1 MKFDLFSRRELP
13 SLGLLVATLAIL
25 FGVYR
30 DTIMR
35 AYDVMMISDTY
46 SHIMFAP
53 MVSIYLAWRSRRE
66 APASPLKL
74 LDASTWC
81 GLLLVALIGAAWLVG
96 QSAGVNAAA
105 QFMLVTMVGALV
117 LAIWGWSKFWF
128 FIFPLGFLFLAVPFG
143 DAFEDTMM
151 IWTADATVWL
161 LRLSGLAVFRD
172 GLHFQLPSGRWSV
185 VEACSGLRYLLAI
198 LPLAGLYAYL
208 TYRKLSH
215 RVAFVVL
222 AILISVIGNW
232 IRAYLIVMIGHYSG
246 MTLAVGVDHLI
257 YGWVFFGVLV
267 ALLFWIGGRWADP
280 PQAAPATDH
289 AASMGQVGASSSGSN
304 FWPVM
309 VPRAAI
315 AVLVAGVWPFIL
327 IALQG
332 QVHPG
337 ESMESLKRNLLAQG
351 SAPMIEFQ
359 PKYSDY
365 GQLARG
371 SLKALPKIDYF
382 VAQYAQQHT
391 HGEMISWKNRLVTTE
406 GTAWFPV
413 SSRLVTVPVES
424 HNPQGSFEV
433 LETELRGFDGRTLR
447 VWTWYR
453 LGSWTLT
460 APWKVKLLTP
470 FRLLGQGRDES
481 YFSAI
486 YGYVEPGRKRD
497 MDQEFSAVAHQIQT
511 ELSLIAR

>member
-13 SLGLLVATLAIL
+13 SLALFVAALAVL
-25 FGVYR
+25 FVVYR

-53 MVSIYLAWRSRRE
+53 IVSIFLAWRSRRL
-66 APASPLKL
+66 APASPSTLM
-74 LDASTWC
+74 DASAWC
-81 GLLLVALIGAAWLVG
+81 GLLLIALIGVAWLIG

-105 QFMLVTMVGALV
+105 QFMLVTMIGALV
-117 LAIWGWSKFWF
+117 LAIWGWSRFWF
-128 FIFPLGFLFLAVPFG
+128 FVFPLGFLFLAVPFG

-215 RVAFVVL
+215 RVAFVGL

-267 ALLFWIGGRWADP
+267 ALLFWIGGRWADAP
-280 PQAAPATDH
+280 ESQAGAMNLSTAAADRAPTT
-289 AASMGQVGASSSGSN
+289 GSR
-304 FWPVM
+304 FWTVM
-309 VPRAAI
+309 VPRAII
-315 AVLVAGVWPFIL
+315 ALMVACVWPFVL
-327 IALQG
+327 TALQG

-337 ESMESLKRNLLAQG
+337 ISMDGFKSALQAQG
-351 SAPMIEFQ
+351 APPTIDFQ

-365 GQLARG
+365 SQLARG
-371 SLKALPKIDYF
+371 SLKARPKLDYF

-413 SSRLVTVPVES
+413 GSRLVMVGGENKNAPL
-424 HNPQGSFEV
+424 PFEV

-486 YGYVEPGRKRD
+486 YGFVEPGRKRE
-497 MDQEFSAVAHQIQT
+497 MDQDFSELASQIQT
-511 ELSLIAR
+511 GLNLIAK